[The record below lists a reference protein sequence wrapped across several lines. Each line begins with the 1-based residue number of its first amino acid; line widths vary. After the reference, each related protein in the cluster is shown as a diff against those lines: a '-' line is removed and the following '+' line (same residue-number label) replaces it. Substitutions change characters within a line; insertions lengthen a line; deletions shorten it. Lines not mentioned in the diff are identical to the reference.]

1 MPEITVDAAG
11 HKVVGVTPDEF
22 RTQIIQ
28 MMNLYANTLGPVDAC
43 QFLRGIADQIEK
55 EAIN

>member
-1 MPEITVDAAG
+1 MTEVRVDAAG
-11 HKVVGVTPDEF
+11 RGFVGVTPEEF

-28 MMNLYANTLGPVDAC
+28 MMSLYANTIGPQDAC
-43 QFLRGIADQIEK
+43 KFLRGIADQIEK